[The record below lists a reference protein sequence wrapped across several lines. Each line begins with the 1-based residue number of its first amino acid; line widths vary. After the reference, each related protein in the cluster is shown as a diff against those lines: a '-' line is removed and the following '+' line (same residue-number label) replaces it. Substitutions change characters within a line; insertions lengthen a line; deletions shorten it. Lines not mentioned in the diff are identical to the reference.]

1 MATPHK
7 HADLIKAWADGAEIQ
22 AKSMISHT
30 WVDVQEPSW
39 SPEQAYRI
47 KPKEPI
53 VVRKA
58 VVPCTVSGG
67 NPLVH
72 WSAYKDNNVCFTF
85 DPDSGEL
92 LSVEKI

>member
-7 HADLIKAWADGAEIQ
+7 YAALIKAWADGAEIQ
-22 AKSMISHT
+22 VKVFGKDLWRDITDPA
-30 WVDVQEPSW
+30 WNA
-39 SPEQAYRI
+39 EQYRI